1 MNAKFQLNCVIGFI
15 IYLMVSGCSLGEGG
29 TETSVRTPSNQSDSA
44 SNSNSSNSSDESNP
58 SLGSDNSTGSSSN
71 DSSSSSGSSELSAM
85 EQSAFDKVNEY
96 RASKGLSALTWSS
109 NIANISRE
117 HSEDMAAI
125 SVLSHDGFD
134 TRAATLQASGAI
146 SVGENVAVNSG
157 FSDPASTAVSG
168 WISSPGHEAN
178 MVGNY
183 TKTGMGVAIS
193 SNGSY
198 YFTQMFTR

>member
-1 MNAKFQLNCVIGFI
+1 MNAKFQLNGVIGFS
-15 IYLMVSGCSLGEGG
+15 LFLLVSGCSLGEGG
-29 TETSVRTPSNQSDSA
+29 TETSVRTPSSQSDST
-44 SNSNSSNSSDESNP
+44 SNSNNSSDDSSP
-58 SLGSDNSTGSSSN
+58 SLGSDGSSNSSSN
-71 DSSSSSGSSELSAM
+71 DSSSSSSSSELSAM

-109 NIANISRE
+109 TIANISRE

-146 SVGENVAVNSG
+146 SVGENVAVNLG
-157 FSDPASTAVSG
+157 FEDPAATAVTG
-168 WISSPGHEAN
+168 WINSPGHEAN

>member
-1 MNAKFQLNCVIGFI
+1 MKIQFQLSCFIGFC
-15 IYLMVSGCSLGEGG
+15 LFFLVSGCSLGEGG
-29 TETSVRTPSNQSDSA
+29 TETSVRTPSNQSDNGSNNNTD
-44 SNSNSSNSSDESNP
+44 NSNP
-58 SLGSDNSTGSSSN
+58 GLGSD
-71 DSSSSSGSSELSAM
+71 SSSGSSSSNNSSGGSNSNSELNAL
-85 EQSAFDKVNEY
+85 EQSAFNKVNEY
-96 RASKGLSALTWSS
+96 RASKGLAALTWSA

-117 HSEDMAAI
+117 HSVNMAAI
-125 SVLSHDGFD
+125 SVLSHDGFN

-157 FSDPASTAVSG
+157 FSDPAATAVTG
-168 WISSPGHEAN
+168 WINSPGHEAN